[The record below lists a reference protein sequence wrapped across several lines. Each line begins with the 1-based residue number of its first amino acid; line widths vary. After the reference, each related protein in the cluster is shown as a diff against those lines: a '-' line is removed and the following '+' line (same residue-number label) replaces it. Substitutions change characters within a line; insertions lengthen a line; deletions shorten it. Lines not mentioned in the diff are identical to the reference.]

1 MRTWADPRMV
11 DPSIEPTKR
20 RPNQCYAG
28 TPVKANRSAHG
39 IAAAC
44 TLRGWLGMWSLRVA
58 QTRAA
63 PHLARCANTFEFGFG
78 PVDSVRSL
86 VARVAPSEVLHAALE
101 SPVENPPP
109 YWQAAAEQGLQ
120 GVHLAESVGGQ
131 GFGILE
137 LAVVLAEFGYG
148 AVPGPFVPSA
158 IASALIAA
166 HDPQAKVLA
175 ELATGAAIAAY
186 ALDSGLTATRHGDV
200 LVIRGEVRAV
210 PAAAQASVLVLPV
223 AIESRDEWVVLRNDQ
238 LEIEAVKS
246 LDPLRPIAHVRANAV
261 DVSDDA
267 LLSNLTMTTAHAL
280 MSTLLSAEAV
290 GVARWATDTASAYA
304 KIREQF
310 GRPIGQFQAIKH
322 KCAEMIADTE
332 RATAA
337 VWDAA
342 RALDDAGE
350 SSSDVEF
357 AAAVAAT
364 LAPATAQR
372 CTQDCIQVH
381 GGIGF
386 TWEHDTNVYYRR
398 ALMLAACFGRSS
410 EYPQRVVDTAT
421 TAGMRP
427 VDIDLDPSTE
437 KLRAQIRAE
446 VAALKAM
453 PREPRTVAIAEGG
466 WVLPYLPKPWGRAAS
481 PVEQIIIAQEFT
493 AGRVKRPQIA
503 IATWIV
509 PSIVAFGTDNQK
521 QRLLP
526 PTFRGDIFWCQL
538 FSEPGAGSDLASL
551 ATKATRV
558 DGGWRITGQ
567 KIWTTGA
574 QYSQW
579 GALLARTDP
588 SAPKHNGITYFL
600 LDMKSEGVQVKPLRE
615 LTGKEFFNTVYLD
628 DVFVPDELVLGEV
641 NRGWEVSRNTLTA
654 ERVSIGGSDSTFL
667 PTLGEFVD
675 FVRDYRFE
683 GQFDQVARHRAG
695 QLIAEGHAT
704 KLLNLRST
712 LLTLAGGDPMA
723 PAAISK
729 LLSMRTGQ
737 GYAEFAVSSFGTD
750 AVIGDTERLPGKWG
764 EYLLASRATT
774 IYGGTSEVQLNIIA
788 ERLLGLPRDP

>member
-1 MRTWADPRMV
+1 MPIA
-11 DPSIEPTKR
+11 I
-20 RPNQCYAG
+20 
-28 TPVKANRSAHG
+28 TPEH
-39 IAAAC
+39 
-44 TLRGWLGMWSLRVA
+44 
-58 QTRAA
+58 QD
-63 PHLARCANTFEFGFG
+63 LA
-78 PVDSVRSL
+78 DSVRSL

-101 SPVENPPP
+101 RPIENPPP

-137 LAVVLAEFGYG
+137 LAIVLAEFGYG

-158 IASALIAA
+158 IASALISA
-166 HDPQAKVLA
+166 HDAQAKVLS
-175 ELATGAAIAAY
+175 ELASGGAIGAY
-186 ALDSGLTATRHGDV
+186 ALDSGLTATRHGDA

-223 AIESRDEWVVLRNDQ
+223 AIDSGDEWVVLRAEQ
-238 LEIEAVKS
+238 LEIVPVKS

-261 DVSDDA
+261 EVGDDA
-267 LLSNLTMTTAHAL
+267 ALSNLTMATAHAL

-290 GVARWATDTASAYA
+290 GVARWATDTASQYA

-342 RALDDAGE
+342 RAIDEASQNNWDITA
-350 SSSDVEF
+350 SKVEF

-364 LAPATAQR
+364 LAPAAAQR
-372 CTQDCIQVH
+372 CAQDCIQVH

-410 EYPQRVVDTAT
+410 EYPQKVVDTAT
-421 TAGMRP
+421 TTGMRA
-427 VDIDLDPSTE
+427 VNIDLDPDTE
-437 KLRAQIRAE
+437 KLRAEIRAE
-446 VAALKAM
+446 VTALKAM
-453 PREPRTVAIAEGG
+453 DREPRRVAIAEAG

-493 AGRVKRPQIA
+493 AGRVKRPQVGIA
-503 IATWIV
+503 AWII
-509 PSIVAFGTDNQK
+509 PSIVAFGTEEQK
-521 QRLLP
+521 QRFLP
-526 PTFRGDIFWCQL
+526 PTFRGDMIWCQL
-538 FSEPGAGSDLASL
+538 FSEPGAGSDLAGL
-551 ATKATRV
+551 TTKATRAE
-558 DGGWRITGQ
+558 GGWRVTGQ
-567 KIWTTGA
+567 KIWTTYA
-574 QYSQW
+574 QYSHW

-600 LDMKSEGVQVKPLRE
+600 LDMKSEGVAVRPLRE
-615 LTGKEFFNTVYLD
+615 LTGNAMFNTVYID
-628 DVFVPDELVLGEV
+628 DVFVPDEFVLGEV
-641 NRGWEVSRNTLTA
+641 HRGWEVSRNTLTA
-654 ERVSIGGSDSTFL
+654 ERVSIGSSDANFL
-667 PTLGEFVD
+667 ATLPEFVE
-675 FVRDYRFE
+675 FVRN
-683 GQFDQVARHRAG
+683 GQFDQVAQHRAG
-695 QLIAEGHAT
+695 QLIAEGHAA
-704 KLLNLRST
+704 KVLNLRST
-712 LLTLAGGDPMA
+712 LLTLAGGSPDRAMPS
-723 PAAISK
+723 AAISK

-750 AVIGDTERLPGKWG
+750 AAIGDTDVLAGKWG
-764 EYLLASRATT
+764 EFLLASRATT

>member
-1 MRTWADPRMV
+1 M
-11 DPSIEPTKR
+11 SI
-20 RPNQCYAG
+20 AI
-28 TPVKANRSAHG
+28 TPEHYE
-39 IAAAC
+39 
-44 TLRGWLGMWSLRVA
+44 
-58 QTRAA
+58 
-63 PHLARCANTFEFGFG
+63 LA
-78 PVDSVRSL
+78 DSVRSL

-398 ALMLAACFGRSS
+398 ALMLAACFGRGS

-764 EYLLASRATT
+764 E
-774 IYGGTSEVQLNIIA
+774 
-788 ERLLGLPRDP
+788 

>member
-1 MRTWADPRMV
+1 M
-11 DPSIEPTKR
+11 SI
-20 RPNQCYAG
+20 AI
-28 TPVKANRSAHG
+28 TPEHYE
-39 IAAAC
+39 
-44 TLRGWLGMWSLRVA
+44 
-58 QTRAA
+58 
-63 PHLARCANTFEFGFG
+63 LA
-78 PVDSVRSL
+78 DSVRSL

-398 ALMLAACFGRSS
+398 ALMLAACFGRGS

-453 PREPRTVAIAEGG
+453 PREPRTVAIAEDG

>member
-1 MRTWADPRMV
+1 M
-11 DPSIEPTKR
+11 SI
-20 RPNQCYAG
+20 AI
-28 TPVKANRSAHG
+28 TPEHYE
-39 IAAAC
+39 
-44 TLRGWLGMWSLRVA
+44 
-58 QTRAA
+58 
-63 PHLARCANTFEFGFG
+63 LA
-78 PVDSVRSL
+78 DSVRSL

-398 ALMLAACFGRSS
+398 ALMLAACFGRGS

-654 ERVSIGGSDSTFL
+654 EWVSIGGSDSTFL

>member
-1 MRTWADPRMV
+1 M
-11 DPSIEPTKR
+11 
-20 RPNQCYAG
+20 
-28 TPVKANRSAHG
+28 
-39 IAAAC
+39 
-44 TLRGWLGMWSLRVA
+44 
-58 QTRAA
+58 
-63 PHLARCANTFEFGFG
+63 
-78 PVDSVRSL
+78 
-86 VARVAPSEVLHAALE
+86 
-101 SPVENPPP
+101 
-109 YWQAAAEQGLQ
+109 
-120 GVHLAESVGGQ
+120 HLAESVGGQ

-137 LAVVLAEFGYG
+137 LAIVLAEFGYG

-158 IASALIAA
+158 IASALISA
-166 HDPQAKVLA
+166 HDAEAKVLA
-175 ELATGAAIAAY
+175 ELASGAAIAAY
-186 ALDSGLTATRHGDV
+186 ALDSGLTATRHGPDDKA
-200 LVIRGEVRAV
+200 LVIRGEVRTV

-223 AIESRDEWVVLRNDQ
+223 AIDSGEEWVVLRAEQ
-238 LEIEAVKS
+238 LEIEPVKS

-261 DVSDDA
+261 EVGDDSA
-267 LLSNLTMTTAHAL
+267 LSNLSMTTAHAL
-280 MSTLLSAEAV
+280 ISTLLSAEAI
-290 GVARWATDTASAYA
+290 GVARWATDTASQYA

-342 RALDDAGE
+342 RAIDE
-350 SSSDVEF
+350 SSQNNWDTAGSKVEF

-364 LAPATAQR
+364 LAPAAAQR
-372 CTQDCIQVH
+372 CAQDCIQVH

-410 EYPQRVVDTAT
+410 EYPQKVVDTAT
-421 TAGMRP
+421 STGTRA
-427 VDIDLDPSTE
+427 VDIDLDPDTE
-437 KLRAQIRAE
+437 KLRAEIRAE

-453 PREPRTVAIAEGG
+453 EREQRKVAIAEGG
-466 WVLPYLPKPWGRAAS
+466 WVLPYLPKPWGRAAG

-493 AGRVKRPQIA
+493 AGRVKRPPLG
-503 IATWIV
+503 IATWVV
-509 PSIVAFGTDNQK
+509 PSIVTFGTEEQK
-521 QRLLP
+521 QRFLP
-526 PTFRGDIFWCQL
+526 PTFRGDMVWCQL
-538 FSEPGAGSDLASL
+538 FSEPGAGSDLAGL
-551 ATKATRV
+551 TTKATRT

-567 KIWTTGA
+567 KIWTTAA
-574 QYSQW
+574 QLSHW

-600 LDMKSEGVQVKPLRE
+600 LDMNSEGVEVKPLRE
-615 LTGKEFFNTVYLD
+615 LTGHELFNTVYID
-628 DVFVPDELVLGEV
+628 DVFVPDECVLGEV

-654 ERVSIGGSDSTFL
+654 ERVSIGSSEANFL
-667 PTLGEFVD
+667 ATLSQFVE
-675 FVRDYRFE
+675 FVRD
-683 GQFDQVARHRAG
+683 GQFDQVAQHRAG
-695 QLIAEGHAT
+695 QLIAEGHAA
-704 KLLNLRST
+704 KVLNLRST
-712 LLTLAGGDPMA
+712 LLTLSGGDAMPS
-723 PAAISK
+723 AAISK

-750 AVIGDTERLPGKWG
+750 AAIGDTGQLPGKWG

>member
-1 MRTWADPRMV
+1 M
-11 DPSIEPTKR
+11 SI
-20 RPNQCYAG
+20 AI
-28 TPVKANRSAHG
+28 TPEHYE
-39 IAAAC
+39 
-44 TLRGWLGMWSLRVA
+44 
-58 QTRAA
+58 
-63 PHLARCANTFEFGFG
+63 LA
-78 PVDSVRSL
+78 DSVRSL

-398 ALMLAACFGRSS
+398 ALMLAACFGRGS

-551 ATKATRV
+551 ATKATRA

>member
-1 MRTWADPRMV
+1 M
-11 DPSIEPTKR
+11 SI
-20 RPNQCYAG
+20 AI
-28 TPVKANRSAHG
+28 TPEHYE
-39 IAAAC
+39 
-44 TLRGWLGMWSLRVA
+44 
-58 QTRAA
+58 
-63 PHLARCANTFEFGFG
+63 LA
-78 PVDSVRSL
+78 DSVRSL

-398 ALMLAACFGRSS
+398 ALMLAACFGRGS

-704 KLLNLRST
+704 KLLNLRAT

>member
-1 MRTWADPRMV
+1 M
-11 DPSIEPTKR
+11 SI
-20 RPNQCYAG
+20 AI
-28 TPVKANRSAHG
+28 TPEHYE
-39 IAAAC
+39 
-44 TLRGWLGMWSLRVA
+44 
-58 QTRAA
+58 
-63 PHLARCANTFEFGFG
+63 LA
-78 PVDSVRSL
+78 DSVRSL

-280 MSTLLSAEAV
+280 MSTLLSAEA

-398 ALMLAACFGRSS
+398 ALMLAACFGRGS

>member
-1 MRTWADPRMV
+1 M
-11 DPSIEPTKR
+11 SI
-20 RPNQCYAG
+20 AI
-28 TPVKANRSAHG
+28 TPEHYE
-39 IAAAC
+39 
-44 TLRGWLGMWSLRVA
+44 
-58 QTRAA
+58 
-63 PHLARCANTFEFGFG
+63 LA
-78 PVDSVRSL
+78 DSVRSL

-304 KIREQF
+304 KTREQF

-398 ALMLAACFGRSS
+398 ALMLAACFGRGS

>member
-1 MRTWADPRMV
+1 M
-11 DPSIEPTKR
+11 SI
-20 RPNQCYAG
+20 AI
-28 TPVKANRSAHG
+28 TPEHYE
-39 IAAAC
+39 
-44 TLRGWLGMWSLRVA
+44 
-58 QTRAA
+58 
-63 PHLARCANTFEFGFG
+63 LA
-78 PVDSVRSL
+78 DSVRSL

-337 VWDAA
+337 VWDAP

-398 ALMLAACFGRSS
+398 ALMLAACFGRGS

-683 GQFDQVARHRAG
+683 GQFDQVVRHRAG

>member
-1 MRTWADPRMV
+1 M
-11 DPSIEPTKR
+11 SI
-20 RPNQCYAG
+20 AI
-28 TPVKANRSAHG
+28 TPEHYE
-39 IAAAC
+39 
-44 TLRGWLGMWSLRVA
+44 
-58 QTRAA
+58 
-63 PHLARCANTFEFGFG
+63 LA
-78 PVDSVRSL
+78 DSVRSL

-398 ALMLAACFGRSS
+398 ALMLAACFGRGS

-600 LDMKSEGVQVKPLRE
+600 LDMKSEGVQVKPLHE

>member
-1 MRTWADPRMV
+1 M
-11 DPSIEPTKR
+11 SI
-20 RPNQCYAG
+20 AI
-28 TPVKANRSAHG
+28 TPEHYE
-39 IAAAC
+39 
-44 TLRGWLGMWSLRVA
+44 
-58 QTRAA
+58 
-63 PHLARCANTFEFGFG
+63 LA
-78 PVDSVRSL
+78 DSVRSL

-398 ALMLAACFGRSS
+398 ALMLAACFGRGS

-788 ERLLGLPRDP
+788 ERLLGLPRGP

>member
-1 MRTWADPRMV
+1 M
-11 DPSIEPTKR
+11 SI
-20 RPNQCYAG
+20 AI
-28 TPVKANRSAHG
+28 TPEHYE
-39 IAAAC
+39 
-44 TLRGWLGMWSLRVA
+44 
-58 QTRAA
+58 
-63 PHLARCANTFEFGFG
+63 LA
-78 PVDSVRSL
+78 DSVRSL

-332 RATAA
+332 RAIAA

-398 ALMLAACFGRSS
+398 ALMLAACFGRGS